1 MSGAVAG
8 PSSTTSSPVRTRHSA
23 THAVEPYDSPLR
35 EGDSSLAS
43 YASGGLDA
51 AADLQTS
58 PSRRGHGDLGDIQT
72 VIYSKRDSKGKGKA
86 RETEYAHVADDVRI
100 PVQVDTQTETAA
112 DPDADD
118 EEAEE
123 RRIQENLAKWSKADA
138 ERRAA
143 LRRSSRLG
151 SSTVVVPPPPIPG
164 ASDLIRRTSTLLRS
178 ASQRRRTSGGGAGGG
193 RRGGPVSGGL
203 TEEELELAAAGQVQS
218 PVLRSLDPAGRA
230 SADSE
235 DVASRRDRRKM
246 SLKLDSDVDLTS
258 SSQREQEQ
266 DPALQSAST
275 ARSNFSLPRVGEDTL
290 GEDDDDDA
298 LRTPTTENPSRL
310 HAAGNPFS
318 APSQLFLASTGTA
331 ASAKDPQTTPRHTRG
346 GSVFI
351 ENLPPLPRSPA
362 AEESRQNPFASPHP
376 SPDKSSSSS
385 SQRGS
390 LMHGS
395 TALRPIRSSSSFASR
410 DPDNPFIDVVVTS
423 PSPAKPSAS
432 SFRSGPG
439 SISQQSFA
447 SLPSPPHSPT
457 RGARS
462 SPADPY
468 SAASISTMSGSYR
481 PPSPAFSASSNPAS
495 PLQGGGGGGSGPRR
509 RRSYDPRTEESA
521 DYDGRLR
528 RRDVQ
533 REYSHSRGQQQQPEE
548 PQVGWLSWLFCG
560 CLRPENEDGA
570 NSRDDVLEQRGR
582 TNPME

>member
-1 MSGAVAG
+1 MPGAVAG
-8 PSSTTSSPVRTRHSA
+8 PSSTTSTSTSSPVRTRHST
-23 THAVEPYDSPLR
+23 THAIEPYDSPLR
-35 EGDSSLAS
+35 EGDSSFAS

-58 PSRRGHGDLGDIQT
+58 PSHRGHGDLGDIQT
-72 VIYSKRDSKGKGKA
+72 VIYSKRDSKGKGKGKA

-100 PVQVDTQTETAA
+100 PVQVDNQTETAA

-151 SSTVVVPPPPIPG
+151 SSTVVPPPPIPG

-178 ASQRRRTSGGGAGGG
+178 ASQRRRISGGGGGGGG

-203 TEEELELAAAGQVQS
+203 TEEELELAAAGQVHS
-218 PVLRSLDPAGRA
+218 PVLRSLNPAAGRA
-230 SADSE
+230 SADIE

-246 SLKLDSDVDLTS
+246 SLRLDSDVDLTS
-258 SSQREQEQ
+258 SSQQEQ

-290 GEDDDDDA
+290 GEDDDEDA
-298 LRTPTTENPSRL
+298 LRTPTTENPSRH
-310 HAAGNPFS
+310 HASGNPFS
-318 APSQLFLASTGTA
+318 APSQVSLASTGTT
-331 ASAKDPQTTPRHTRG
+331 ASANDQQTTPRHTRG

-351 ENLPPLPRSPA
+351 ENLPPLPKSPA
-362 AEESRQNPFASPHP
+362 AEENRQNPFASPHT
-376 SPDKSSSSS
+376 SPDKGSS

-395 TALRPIRSSSSFASR
+395 TALRPIQSSSSFASR

-423 PSPAKPSAS
+423 PSPAKPNAS

-439 SISQQSFA
+439 SISQQSFV

-457 RGARS
+457 RGARYSPPDPS
-462 SPADPY
+462 SAGGI
-468 SAASISTMSGSYR
+468 SAMSGSYR
-481 PPSPAFSASSNPAS
+481 PPSPALSASSNPAS
-495 PLQGGGGGGSGPRR
+495 PLQGGGGSGPRR

-528 RRDVQ
+528 RRREEVQ
-533 REYSHSRGQQQQPEE
+533 GPYTDSQSRQQQQPEQQ
-548 PQVGWLSWLFCG
+548 QVGWLSWLFCG
-560 CLRPENEDGA
+560 CLRPENEGGA
-570 NSRDDVLEQRGR
+570 NDRDDAQYPQLL
-582 TNPME
+582 T